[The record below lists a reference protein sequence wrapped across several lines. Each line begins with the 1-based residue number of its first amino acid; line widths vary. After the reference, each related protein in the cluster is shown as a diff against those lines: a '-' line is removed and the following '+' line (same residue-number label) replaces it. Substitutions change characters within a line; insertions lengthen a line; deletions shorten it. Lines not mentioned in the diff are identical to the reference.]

1 MLSLVN
7 RYWVKL
13 GHGLIWPGDFT
24 GKFPGEGK
32 SIGTELDRQM
42 GVKNLPWNLPSKL
55 VRCLRKYEGAR
66 YLRKKHTRDPE
77 CLARST
83 CLYLKTYGNH
93 LADRKSTS
101 LDYLWQRKWK
111 YDIIV
116 SWKYV
121 LICFHVISSMF
132 QVCFKYVCWKYV
144 FQTFHVFSRVF
155 TCVFSRRAF
164 PNEPAWRAKP
174 SSLRRSARTLTM
186 LTSPRMYSTAN
197 LYWTSV

>member
-101 LDYLWQRKWK
+101 LDYLLRRYEGIYDIIPSYEIIHFIWQRKWK
-111 YDIIV
+111 YDSQLKV
-116 SWKYV
+116 CFN
-121 LICFHVISSMF
+121 ICLHVISSMF
-132 QVCFKYVCWKYV
+132 EVCLKYV

-155 TCVFSRRAF
+155 TCFHVCF
-164 PNEPAWRAKP
+164 
-174 SSLRRSARTLTM
+174 
-186 LTSPRMYSTAN
+186 
-197 LYWTSV
+197 